1 MEFLAQLKKLLKEDC
16 CNLKINKKMK
26 TLKYTNANK
35 AIDVEYLTDL
45 IGSNKTL
52 TVYQITQF
60 VNGVEHVGLNGTAAT
75 FGMKDTVD
83 LFSLKQMTDQATDKN
98 LTLEVY
104 ESGQNK
110 VTLNT
115 LTALN
120 ITTDNITAG
129 VCGNARVETITIP
142 ATAAAAQGDYVVI
155 KNALSQKTAAVWLD
169 LNANGTAPT
178 GVKYTGADYKIKVSI
193 VTGGT
198 AAQNATLFK
207 NALAAVTAFAGE
219 LTLTDNG
226 DGTVSLVQKY
236 TGVVTASDPEN
247 TGSTGAGSIGVAQVT
262 AGTAGTAYSLTFAA
276 EGGNE
281 AYTWTTASTLPVGLT
296 LSTAG
301 VLSGTPRELFNA
313 NVTVKVTDMFGVED
327 TFTDNLTV
335 TAS

>member
-1 MEFLAQLKKLLKEDC
+1 
-16 CNLKINKKMK
+16 MK

-45 IGSNKTL
+45 IGSNKEL
-52 TVYQITQF
+52 TVYQVTQY
-60 VNGVEHVGLNGTAAT
+60 VNGVKQVNLNATAQS
-75 FGMKDTVD
+75 FGMLDKVD
-83 LFSLKQMTDQATDKN
+83 MYSLKQMTDQATDKN

-104 ESGQNK
+104 ESGQSK

-129 VCGNARVETITIP
+129 VCGHAQVETITIP
-142 ATAAAAQGDYVVI
+142 ATSGAAQGDYIVI

-178 GVKYTGADYKIKVSI
+178 GVKYTGADYKIKVGI

-198 AAQNATLFK
+198 AAQNGTLFK
-207 NALAAVTAFAGE
+207 TALTAMTAFAGE
-219 LTLTDNG
+219 LTLVDNL
-226 DGTVSLVQKY
+226 DGTITLTQKY

-247 TGSTGAGSIGVAQVT
+247 TGSTGAGSITVASVT
-262 AGTAGTAYSLTFAA
+262 AGTEGTAYTLTFEA
-276 EGGNE
+276 EGGNT
-281 AYTWTTASTLPVGLT
+281 AYIWTTASTLPVGLA

-313 NVTVKVTDMFGVED
+313 NIIVKVTDMFGVED

>member
-1 MEFLAQLKKLLKEDC
+1 
-16 CNLKINKKMK
+16 MK

-45 IGSNKTL
+45 IGSNKEL
-52 TVYQITQF
+52 TVYQVTQY
-60 VNGVEHVGLNGTAAT
+60 VNGAKQVNLNATAQS
-75 FGMKDTVD
+75 FGMLDKVD
-83 LFSLKQMTDQATDKN
+83 MYTLKQMTDQATDKN

-115 LTALN
+115 LTELA

-129 VCGNARVETITIP
+129 VCGAAQVETITIP

-169 LNANGTAPT
+169 INAAGTAPT

-198 AAQNATLFK
+198 AAQNGTLFK
-207 NALAAVTAFAGE
+207 NALASITAFAGE
-219 LTLTDNG
+219 LTLVDNG
-226 DGTVSLVQKY
+226 DGKVSLTQKY

-247 TGSTGAGSIGVAQVT
+247 TGSTGAGSITVASVT
-262 AGTAGTAYSLTFAA
+262 AGTAGTAYELTFEA

-301 VLSGTPRELFNA
+301 VLSGTPRQIFNA
-313 NVTVKVTDMFGVED
+313 NITVKVTDMFGVED

>member
-1 MEFLAQLKKLLKEDC
+1 
-16 CNLKINKKMK
+16 MK
-26 TLKYTNANK
+26 TLKYTNTNK

-45 IGSNKTL
+45 IGSNKNL
-52 TVYQITQF
+52 TVYQVTQY
-60 VNGVEHVGLNGTAAT
+60 VNGVKQVNLNATAQS
-75 FGMKDTVD
+75 FGMLDKVD
-83 LFSLKQMTDQATDKN
+83 MYSLKQMTDQATDKN
-98 LTLEVY
+98 LNLNVY
-104 ESGQNK
+104 EAGQN
-110 VTLNT
+110 VVNLNT
-115 LTALN
+115 LTDLA

-129 VCGNARVETITIP
+129 VCGKAQVETITIP

-169 LNANGTAPT
+169 INAAGTAPT

-198 AAQNATLFK
+198 AAQNGTLFK
-207 NALAAVTAFAGE
+207 NALAAITAFAGE
-219 LTLTDNG
+219 LTLVDNSN
-226 DGTVSLVQKY
+226 GTITLTQKY

-247 TGSTGAGSIGVAQVT
+247 TGSTGAGSITVASVT
-262 AGTAGTAYSLTFAA
+262 AGTNGTDYSLTFEA

-281 AYTWTTASTLPVGLT
+281 AYTWTTASTLPVGLA

-301 VLSGTPRELFNA
+301 VLSGTPRQTFNA
-313 NVTVKVTDMFGVED
+313 NITVKVTDIFGVED